1 MNNGEIDR
9 RNNMGR
15 TAEPDPFEIG
25 IAPGHGRVVDG
36 LAEVQPL
43 LKAPTLIKQIS
54 NPLFWLVD

>member
-1 MNNGEIDR
+1 
-9 RNNMGR
+9 MGR

-43 LKAPTLIKQIS
+43 LHEIDLADCIQGSIRI
-54 NPLFWLVD
+54 DE